1 MVPKG
6 PHAAVTGA
14 VILGES
20 WPRQGAKALRHGKLR
35 VAAIVVG
42 VLALAAFGLAQT
54 RDYLLAR
61 QLVSANP
68 DQIPSDPKLVNYA
81 NAVGRSAF
89 ESNCASC
96 HGADMKGSQAR
107 GAPNLTDNIWLYDFG
122 RISDIE
128 RTVLYGIRSGLG
140 KSHNVTDMP
149 AIGRQ
154 KALSSAEIKDVIA
167 YTLSLS
173 KHEEDPAAIA
183 RGSKLFQDKGVC
195 YDCHSRDA
203 TGIPDYGAPNLTDSE
218 WIYGG
223 DEKTIY
229 KSVYD
234 GRHGQCPAWID
245 KLSFPTIRALA
256 VYIHSMSKESP
267 ESPNNRS
274 ASRASA
280 AKTG

>member
-1 MVPKG
+1 MMGKSVPREAGK
-6 PHAAVTGA
+6 T
-14 VILGES
+14 
-20 WPRQGAKALRHGKLR
+20 PRRRKLR
-35 VAAIVVG
+35 RSAIAAG
-42 VLALAAFGLAQT
+42 GLVLAVVAYAQT
-54 RDYLLAR
+54 RDYLLGQ

-68 DQIPSDPKLVNYA
+68 DEIPLNPTLTAYA
-81 NAVGRSAF
+81 NKVGGAAF
-89 ESNCASC
+89 NSNCTSC
-96 HGADMKGSQAR
+96 HGADMKGSQAK
-107 GAPNLTDNIWLYDFG
+107 GVPNLTDNIWLYDFG
-122 RISDIE
+122 RVSDIE

-154 KALSSAEIKDVIA
+154 KALTRAEIKDVIA

-173 KHEEDPAAIA
+173 KHAEDPASVE
-183 RGSKLFQDKGVC
+183 RGGKLFQDKGVC

-203 TGIPDYGAPNLTDSE
+203 AGIPDYGAPNLTDSD

-223 DEKTIY
+223 DENSIY

-234 GRHGQCPAWID
+234 GRHGKCPAWIG
-245 KLSFPTIRALA
+245 KLSAPMIRAIA

-274 ASRASA
+274 ASSPPPV
-280 AKTG
+280 KTG

>member
-1 MVPKG
+1 MGKSVPRRAGK
-6 PHAAVTGA
+6 P
-14 VILGES
+14 S
-20 WPRQGAKALRHGKLR
+20 RRGKLR
-35 VAAIVVG
+35 LAAIAAGGLV
-42 VLALAAFGLAQT
+42 LAAFAFVQT
-54 RDYLLAR
+54 RGYLLAQ

-68 DQIPSDPKLVNYA
+68 DEIPLNPRLVSYA
-81 NAVGRSAF
+81 NEVGRSAF
-89 ESNCASC
+89 KSNCASC
-96 HGADMKGSQAR
+96 HGADMKGSQ
-107 GAPNLTDNIWLYDFG
+107 GKGVPNLTDNIWLYDFG
-122 RISDIE
+122 RVSDIE

-154 KALSSAEIKDVIA
+154 KALTPAEVKDVIA

-173 KHEEDPAAIA
+173 RHPEDPAAIE

-203 TGIPDYGAPNLTDSE
+203 KGIPDYGAPSLIDSD
-218 WIYGG
+218 WLYGG
-223 DEKTIY
+223 DERSIF

-234 GRHGQCPAWID
+234 GRHGKCPAWID
-245 KLSFPTIRALA
+245 TLSFPTIRAIA
-256 VYIHSMSKESP
+256 VYIHSMSQESP

-274 ASRASA
+274 ASRPPA